1 MTMLTFT
8 RGPFERARHAS
19 KKPDAAEAEA
29 TAARLAAIKQFCLC
43 ALTVVLAMAAVAGV
57 IALKSAVYLS
67 RLNFHP

>member
-19 KKPDAAEAEA
+19 TRPDATETEAA
-29 TAARLAAIKQFCLC
+29 GARLASIKQFCVC
-43 ALTVVLAMAAVAGV
+43 AFTVLLAMAAVAGV
-57 IALKSAVYLS
+57 IALKAAVYLS